1 MKIIRSLPIAAVFFL
16 FTLSLISCQD
26 DDPYANLTGS
36 YTLSSSTVD
45 GSSAGPVSGNLN
57 FNSDKS
63 GDIDISYV
71 VGNTQYSLEGNF
83 NFTADENTLTL
94 NPGASDEEKW
104 TRVEDEKNKQSFAF
118 DVTQAGDVKGV
129 VLIFT
134 K

>member
-1 MKIIRSLPIAAVFFL
+1 MKIFRPLPLLALLFL
-16 FTLSLISCQD
+16 FSLSLISCQD
-26 DDPYANLTGS
+26 DDPYANLTGN

-45 GSSAGPVSGNLN
+45 GASSGPVSGSLK
-57 FNSDKS
+57 FNSDKTGS
-63 GDIDISYV
+63 IDISYV
-71 VGNTQYSLEGNF
+71 VGNTEYSLEGNF

-104 TRVEDEKNKQSFAF
+104 TRVGDEKNKQSFAF
-118 DVTQAGDVKGV
+118 DVPQAGDIKGV